1 MAPRARP
8 ALLTRHFVRAVQSLT
23 HAWYDQIME
32 ETIVAPTSNL
42 DPDEDFEAIFSPKP
56 RENPVYIDDLEDAVE
71 FDLTARIA
79 WFKPKPGEQVVIER
93 WFEGRWLGTGLYTV
107 RSVDVKTGDLMLH
120 DDNNQQSAMANFITG
135 TLKHRWRF
143 KLPIKGLNL
152 NKREAPKQ
160 PTRAVQEPSKP
171 QVDESDQPLPKRIG
185 RPKGSKNRSPEQI
198 RADEAAKAREKAE
211 KKAHRRSA
219 EA

>member
-1 MAPRARP
+1 
-8 ALLTRHFVRAVQSLT
+8 
-23 HAWYDQIME
+23 ME
-32 ETIVAPTSNL
+32 ETIVAPASNL

-79 WFKPKPGEQVVIER
+79 WFKPKVGEQVVIEK

-107 RSVDVKTGDLMLH
+107 RSVDIKTGDLALH
-120 DDNNQQSAMANFITG
+120 DDANQQAAMANFITG

-160 PTRAVQEPSKP
+160 PTRVVQEPSKP
-171 QVDESDQPLPKRIG
+171 QLDESGNPLPKRIG
-185 RPKGSKNRSPEQI
+185 RPKGSKNRSPDEI
-198 RADEAAKAREKAE
+198 RAAEAEKAREKAE
-211 KKAHRRSA
+211 KKAARQARKAHHA
-219 EA
+219 A